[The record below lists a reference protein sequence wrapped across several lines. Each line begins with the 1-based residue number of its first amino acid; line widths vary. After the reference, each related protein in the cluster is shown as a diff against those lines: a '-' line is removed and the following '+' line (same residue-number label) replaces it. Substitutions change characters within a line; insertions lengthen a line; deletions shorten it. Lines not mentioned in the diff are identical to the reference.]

1 MKGVDTV
8 MKMKPEEL
16 AEFVKKQT
24 IEALTPYLKV
34 QRPEGEDGAHDEKVI
49 EQKLFP
55 ALGDFVKSVIDKD
68 AKLLEYRTK
77 TLSMDSDPAGG
88 YLVPEQFSP
97 QLLQVASEKGIVRP
111 LATVIPAGSPSPD
124 AELNIPVLNQAN
136 ASEKDFFA
144 GVWYTWTNEGGTKP
158 DVNLEFDTIKLKPE
172 EYSGSTILTDKLI
185 RNTKAL
191 ESYIKSVYSRAQVAF
206 EDYYFLLGNGVNR
219 PLGVINCPAYIQATR
234 TGAGAIVFADIV
246 GMMGHILPDA
256 NPIWV
261 ASRSCYAEIVD
272 LLDAGNNS
280 IYKPGDISKGIPD
293 KLMGHPIKWTW
304 RVPALGTVGDISLC
318 DFSYYLIKD
327 GYGPAFDTS
336 KHVYFMS
343 NKTVMKMFSNV
354 DGQPWLNGTITAEDG
369 TTEVS
374 PFVGLEVGS

>member
-1 MKGVDTV
+1 MEMT
-8 MKMKPEEL
+8 PEKL
-16 AEFVKKQT
+16 AEMIKEKT
-24 IEALTPYLKV
+24 TEALQPYLKV
-34 QRPEGEDGAHDEKVI
+34 DRPEEEQEEKLED
-49 EQKLFP
+49 KLFP
-55 ALGDFVKSVIDKD
+55 TFGDFMKSVINKD

-88 YLVPEQFSP
+88 YLVPEQFSS

-158 DVNLEFDTIKLKPE
+158 DINMELDSIKLKPE

-191 ESYIKSVYSRAQVAF
+191 EALVKSVYNRAQVAF

-219 PLGVINCPAYIQATR
+219 PLGVINSPAYIQAAR
-234 TGAGAIVFADIV
+234 AVVNQIAFADIIDI
-246 GMMGHILPDA
+246 MTHILPDA
-256 NPIWV
+256 SPQWV
-261 ASRSCYAEIVD
+261 ISRSCYAQIVNLSD
-272 LLDAGNNS
+272 TAGNS
-280 IYKPGDISKGIPD
+280 IYKPGDTSKGIPD
-293 KLMGHPIKWTW
+293 KLMGHSIKWTW

-343 NKTVMKMFSNV
+343 NKTVLKMFSNV
-354 DGQPWLNGTITAEDG
+354 DGQPWLNGTITAEDDA
-369 TTEVS
+369 TELS
-374 PFVGLEVGS
+374 PFVGLRAAGA